1 MNILDA
7 GIKSSIE
14 SRSFLKTKTGDM
26 TETIVVRM
34 AHSDDYPNILALQKA
49 NQIGNLTEAERKN
62 GFLSAEIPEERIG
75 ALASDTGIVVAYD
88 QAEFAGFFCTS
99 RLASWRG
106 NAIIDA
112 LVASFEQS
120 EEYASHRI
128 SETMCLFGPMCL
140 NQVARGKG
148 ILEKMIG
155 LAIESAKTQFENAI
169 SFIAVDNA
177 RIRQCGGEAR
187 LSARAPLHVRRARI
201 SCADCRFR
209 LKAALAAFDAFD
221 AFDGGVHA
229 SRASPARARRCAA

>member
-1 MNILDA
+1 
-7 GIKSSIE
+7 
-14 SRSFLKTKTGDM
+14 M

-88 QAEFAGFFCTS
+88 QAEFAGFFCIS

-155 LAIESAKTQFENAI
+155 LAIESAKTQFENVI

-177 RIRQCGGEAR
+177 RSVNAVAKLGYR
-187 LSARAPLHVRRARI
+187 PVRRFTSGEREYH
-201 SCADCRFR
+201 
-209 LKAALAAFDAFD
+209 ALIAEFA
-221 AFDGGVHA
+221 
-229 SRASPARARRCAA
+229 